1 MTAAIKLREADV
13 QRACLQY
20 LAAVGVMAWRNNTT
34 GVYDPSSKRFRSNH
48 SINGVA
54 DILGVLPDGRLLAVE
69 CKGTGGRVSEDQRF
83 FLDGVRKSKGM
94 AVVAYSI
101 GDLEAA
107 LKNEGYQGGRA

>member
-1 MTAAIKLREADV
+1 MSAVIKLREADV

-34 GVYDPSSKRFRSNH
+34 GIYDPTSKRFRPNH

-83 FLDGVRKSKGM
+83 FLDTVRQNKGL
-94 AVVAYSI
+94 AVIAYQLD
-101 GDLEAA
+101 DLKTA
-107 LKNEGYQGGRA
+107 LDNEGYKRGLF